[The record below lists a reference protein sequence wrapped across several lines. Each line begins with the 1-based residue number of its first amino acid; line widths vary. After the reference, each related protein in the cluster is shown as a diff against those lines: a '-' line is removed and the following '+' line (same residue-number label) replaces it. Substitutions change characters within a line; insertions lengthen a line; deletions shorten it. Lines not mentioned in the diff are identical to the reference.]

1 VLVSAHVKK
10 ADTEDVQEQRRK
22 HKGDGRKGKGDGRT
36 GESNGRKGKGNGR
49 NSGGKIKV
57 MRASPAQ
64 DMSVPAFRVSAAPS
78 AMLLQA
84 PHDPSLSECVLGFA
98 H

>member
-1 VLVSAHVKK
+1 M
-10 ADTEDVQEQRRK
+10 
-22 HKGDGRKGKGDGRT
+22 G
-36 GESNGRKGKGNGR
+36 
-49 NSGGKIKV
+49 
-57 MRASPAQ
+57 ASPAQ

-84 PHDPSLSECVLGFA
+84 TDDPFLSKCVLEFA

>member
-1 VLVSAHVKK
+1 M
-10 ADTEDVQEQRRK
+10 EEQRRK
-22 HKGDGRKGKGDGRT
+22 EKGDGYKGKGDGRKGKGDA
-36 GESNGRKGKGNGR
+36 R
-49 NSGGKIKV
+49 NRGGKRKV

-84 PHDPSLSECVLGFA
+84 THDPSLTNCVLVFA